1 MAHPS
6 RTIAALGLV
15 MCLTS
20 PGFAG
25 KDPFKNLT
33 KKQWIEAVR
42 RAQVWRES
50 DVASKDI
57 KAGNGAFAPGEQVSC
72 DFFPKQSSGNTP
84 KFWCELKPGDAVKVK
99 YGENNGEV
107 YAEVA
112 ATRLLW
118 ALGFAADDMYPVTVL
133 CRGCSADPFK
143 SPQKTT
149 AETRFDPAAIE
160 RLMPGDPMEF
170 STDSG
175 WSWID
180 LNSVD
185 PSLGGAPAAHRDA
198 LKLLAVFIQH
208 TDSKPAQ
215 QRLICVDKTMG
226 TTDETGTGTECAH
239 PFMMLND
246 LGRTFGKANA
256 FNRDQPG
263 SANLKA
269 WSDQKVW
276 KDERGCVG
284 NLPKSMTGTLDN
296 PRISE
301 GGRKFLADLLNKLS
315 DQQIRD
321 LFEVS
326 QVTRRDKT
334 STIDG
339 WVNAF
344 KQKRDEVSNRVC
356 TS

>member
-1 MAHPS
+1 
-6 RTIAALGLV
+6 

-25 KDPFKNLT
+25 KDPFKSLT
-33 KKQWIEAVR
+33 KKDWIEAVR
-42 RAQVWRES
+42 RAQVWRAT
-50 DVASKDI
+50 DVASKDL
-57 KAGNGAFAPGEQVSC
+57 KAGPTAFAPGQEVSC
-72 DFFPKQSSGNTP
+72 EYFPNHQISGNTP
-84 KFWCELKPGDAVKVK
+84 KFWCELKPGDVVKVK
-99 YGENNGEV
+99 YGEDNGEV
-107 YAEVA
+107 YGEVA

-118 ALGFAADDMYPVTVL
+118 ALGFGADEMYPVTVI
-133 CRGCSADPFK
+133 CRGCSANPFK
-143 SPQKTT
+143 NREKTS
-149 AETRFDPAAIE
+149 AETRFDPADIE
-160 RLMPGDPMEF
+160 RPMAGDTMEF

-175 WSWID
+175 WGWVD

-185 PSLGGAPAAHRDA
+185 ESLGGAPLAHRDA

-208 TDSKPAQ
+208 TDTKPAQ
-215 QRLICVDKTMG
+215 QRLVCLDKALANAMDKV
-226 TTDETGTGTECAH
+226 TDQSASDARCEH

-246 LGRTFGKANA
+246 IGRTFGKANA

-269 WSDQKVW
+269 WTEMKVW
-276 KDERGCVG
+276 KEERGCIG
-284 NLPKSMTGTLDN
+284 NLPKSMTGTLEN

-301 GGRKFLADLLNKLS
+301 AGRKFLADLLNQLS

-326 QVTRRDKT
+326 RVTRRDKT

-339 WVNAF
+339 WVNVF
-344 KQKRDEVSNRVC
+344 KQKRDDVSNRAC

>member
-1 MAHPS
+1 MAHPA
-6 RTIAALGLV
+6 RTLAVLGVV
-15 MCLTS
+15 MCLTY

-33 KKQWIEAVR
+33 KRQWIEAVR
-42 RAQVWRES
+42 RAQVWQET
-50 DVASKDI
+50 DVASKDL

-72 DFFPKQSSGNTP
+72 EFFPKQSAGNTP
-84 KFWCELKPGDAVKVK
+84 KFWCELKPGDEVKVK
-99 YGENNGEV
+99 FGEDNGEV
-107 YAEVA
+107 YGEVA

-118 ALGFAADDMYPVTVL
+118 ALGFGADDMYPVTVL
-133 CRGCSADPFK
+133 CRGCSANPFK
-143 SPQKTT
+143 NPQKTT
-149 AETRFDPAAIE
+149 AVTRFEPAAIE
-160 RLMPGDPMEF
+160 RPMQGDAMEF

-175 WSWID
+175 WGWVD
-180 LNSVD
+180 LNSID
-185 PSLGGAPAAHRDA
+185 PSLGGAPLAHRDA

-215 QRLICVDKTMG
+215 QRLICLDKTMG
-226 TTDETGTGTECAH
+226 GNITDTECGH

-246 LGRTFGKANA
+246 IGRTFGKANM

-263 SANLKA
+263 SVNLKA
-269 WSDQKVW
+269 WSEMKVW
-276 KDERGCVG
+276 KEERGCVG
-284 NLPKSMTGTLDN
+284 NMPKSMTGTLEN

-334 STIDG
+334 STVDDWIR
-339 WVNAF
+339 VF
-344 KQKRDEVSNRVC
+344 KQKRDDVTNRAC